1 MCEAGRVLHH
11 LANNIENPNSII
23 LMVGYC
29 AENTLGRKLIDGEK
43 IIKIF
48 GEVYHVEAEVIVVQ
62 SFSAHA
68 DENELIAYSS
78 QLNKNQMKQI
88 FLVHGEI
95 DQQEIFKKHL
105 EVIGFKNILIP
116 KRGYEVTI

>member
-1 MCEAGRVLHH
+1 MYEAGRILHH
-11 LANNIENPNSII
+11 LANNISNPNNII
-23 LMVGYC
+23 LMVGYA

-43 IIKIF
+43 KVNIF
-48 GEVYHVEAEVIVVQ
+48 GEEYNVEAEVIVML

-68 DENELIAYSS
+68 DENELLTYAS
-78 QLNKNQMKQI
+78 QLDKNQMQQI

-105 EVIGFKNILIP
+105 GTSGFKNISIP
-116 KRGYEVTI
+116 NRGYEFTL